1 MVDFA
6 NNVFFGTTSDFFLEN
21 SYQQTFLSGV
31 VAGWYTI
38 NMDSPTNASTCDYS
52 LDLHPRRSSRYQ
64 CWSSVVQL
72 QPQGLCVSSNGCD
85 WWGLS
90 SVGGTPSRS
99 WITGKLEIGVTAH
112 ELGHS
117 LGLWHSHSLDCGA
130 SAVIGANCAT
140 NEYGDIVDMMGASH
154 FRSLQRFPEG
164 AFGLA
169 QRGRI
174 AADDDRRFKR
184 NLYSRDIRVTHFWAK
199 SVQDPKI
206 D

>member
-1 MVDFA
+1 MLLA
-6 NNVFFGTTSDFFLEN
+6 GTRSTWIAPQTPQRATTLWISTLADQAATSA
-21 SYQQTFLSGV
+21 GV
-31 VAGWYTI
+31 VLC
-38 NMDSPTNASTCDYS
+38 NYS
-52 LDLHPRRSSRYQ
+52 RKVYAF
-64 CWSSVVQL
+64 
-72 QPQGLCVSSNGCD
+72 PQTGCD

-174 AADDDRRFKR
+174 AADNDRRFKR